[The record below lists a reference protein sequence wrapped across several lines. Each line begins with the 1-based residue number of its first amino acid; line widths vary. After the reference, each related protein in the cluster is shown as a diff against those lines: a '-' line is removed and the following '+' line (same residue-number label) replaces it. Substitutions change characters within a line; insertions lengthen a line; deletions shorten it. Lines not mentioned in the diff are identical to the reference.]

1 MIFLDFLYLVCCDY
15 YRKNEPDLFKFSG
28 LILLSTV
35 FFLNII
41 FLSIVLS
48 DIVISEHNFYKYRYY
63 WAWIS
68 FLGILLVLYIRYYK
82 MTNYEKVNN
91 KSFSL
96 SESRRN
102 LYYRFSVL
110 YILLSICSTVGIA
123 IYNGGR
129 VKGWWG

>member
-15 YRKNEPDLFKFSG
+15 YKKNEPDLFKFSG

-35 FFLNII
+35 FLLNIV

-48 DIVISEHNFYKYRYY
+48 DVVISEHNLHKYRYY
-63 WAWIS
+63 WVWTS
-68 FLGILLVLYIRYYK
+68 VFVLLLLLYIQYYK
-82 MTNYEKVNN
+82 MTNYEDVNN
-91 KSFSL
+91 KSFLL

-102 LYYRFSVL
+102 IYYRLAVL
-110 YILLSICSTVGIA
+110 YILLSILSTFGVA
-123 IYNGGR
+123 IYNGGK